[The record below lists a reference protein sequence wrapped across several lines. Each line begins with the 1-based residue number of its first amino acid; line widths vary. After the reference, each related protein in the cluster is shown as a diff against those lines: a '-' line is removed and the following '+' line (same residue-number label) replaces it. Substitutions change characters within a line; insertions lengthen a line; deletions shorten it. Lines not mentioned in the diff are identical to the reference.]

1 MDKEK
6 KRVWTILS
14 TPDNIDFKKFREEH
28 DDFWLNQKREILWI
42 PSMETSH
49 IISCINMLERCG
61 QIDTKAYGGLIEEL
75 RKRGGHYDSI

>member
-6 KRVWTILS
+6 QLVWTILS
-14 TPDNIDFKKFREEH
+14 TPNDIDFKKFRKENN
-28 DDFWLNQKREILWI
+28 DFWLNQKREILWI

-61 QIDTKAYGGLIEEL
+61 QIDTKAYEGLIEEL
-75 RKRGGHYDSI
+75 RKRGQENEN